1 MINKTTFT
9 SKRTLIALSLTAL
22 LSACGD
28 NDNDFSNIQ
37 QPAPTPPTSPAPAP
51 EPIPAFSPDGTLSAD
66 VTWTKYGVPHV
77 KADNLESMAY
87 GVGYAFARDNLCVLA
102 DQILKYNSER
112 AKYFGP
118 DAVPGSG
125 DSEHLIND
133 FGFITLGF
141 SHTTILGSVRSQT

>member
-77 KADNLESMAY
+77 KADTLESMAY
-87 GVGYAFARDNLCVLA
+87 GL
-102 DQILKYNSER
+102 S
-112 AKYFGP
+112 
-118 DAVPGSG
+118 
-125 DSEHLIND
+125 LIH
-133 FGFITLGF
+133 I
-141 SHTTILGSVRSQT
+141 